1 MALAHGAIVM
11 ENLREEM
18 VAVVNAFYRD
28 CGLDTR
34 CRAASHVALDECV
47 EGIWP
52 AAEGLA
58 AIYRRSLAAGGLPEP
73 E

>member
-1 MALAHGAIVM
+1 
-11 ENLREEM
+11 M

-28 CGLDTR
+28 CALDTR
-34 CRAASHVALDECV
+34 CRATSHVALEECV
-47 EGIWP
+47 EDVWP

-58 AIYRRSLAAGGLPEP
+58 ACYRRLLMATGLPEP

>member
-1 MALAHGAIVM
+1 
-11 ENLREEM
+11 M

-34 CRAASHVALDECV
+34 CRAASHVALDEYVV
-47 EGIWP
+47 EAWA
-52 AAEGLA
+52 AAEGLGA
-58 AIYRRSLAAGGLPEP
+58 CYRRSLAAGGLPEP